1 MGRLTKLVAGAA
13 SVAVLASCGPVAQS
27 APGADVSGRRIRVV
41 ATIGMITDVVENI
54 GGERVEVAGLMGAG
68 IDPHVYKASEGDV
81 VRLADAAI
89 VFYNGLHLE
98 AAMGDVFEKVQGR
111 VQTVAVT
118 DYIDRSR
125 LMSPPAFEG
134 NYDPHVWF
142 DVAMWI
148 QSAERIR
155 DALIELDPSSARLYR
170 STARAYV
177 AKLEDL
183 DRYVRE
189 QASRIPAD
197 QRVLITAHDAF
208 KYFGRAYGFEVRG
221 LQGISIAA
229 EAGTADVASLADFIF
244 ERRIPAVFVETSVP
258 ERFIGALEEAVEA
271 RGSTSTSADR
281 SSPTRWVTRAPRKAP
296 I

>member
-1 MGRLTKLVAGAA
+1 M
-13 SVAVLASCGPVAQS
+13 LASCGPVAQS

-221 LQGISIAA
+221 LQGISTAA